1 MHKGQSDMKT
11 KRYAKILAFS
21 FFSAFAFFLNYQIVE
36 PGNDF
41 DLTSRGLLR
50 VFKLLVAILDSIEF
64 DSGVCMVVFVGLIFF
79 YKAVTN
85 PDMASM
91 PKAS

>member
-41 DLTSRGLLR
+41 DLTSRGMLR
-50 VFKLLVAILDSIEF
+50 VFKLLVAILDSIE
-64 DSGVCMVVFVGLIFF
+64 LILLSAWLCLWDLYSFIRL
-79 YKAVTN
+79 
-85 PDMASM
+85 
-91 PKAS
+91 